1 MTIGLNYKD
10 GFSSWKNEMKHAQNQ
25 HKTNGLNKL
34 SVSYLL
40 FITFYWWSILFILFC
55 FKSLDQRVTFRLRQ
69 MTLNWVE
76 KRPRRKS
83 SKQRTRQ
90 KDRQLFVTYRE
101 NGQSKQK
108 NTIVRLSEKSGCN
121 QWKCHFDLPNNLLE
135 QPLKLQVQ
143 YKHTAMTNFI
153 VIRSNKVILDC
164 LQKWKLFWY
173 IKIW

>member
-1 MTIGLNYKD
+1 
-10 GFSSWKNEMKHAQNQ
+10 
-25 HKTNGLNKL
+25 
-34 SVSYLL
+34 
-40 FITFYWWSILFILFC
+40 
-55 FKSLDQRVTFRLRQ
+55 

-121 QWKCHFDLPNNLLE
+121 Q
-135 QPLKLQVQ
+135 
-143 YKHTAMTNFI
+143 
-153 VIRSNKVILDC
+153 
-164 LQKWKLFWY
+164 
-173 IKIW
+173 